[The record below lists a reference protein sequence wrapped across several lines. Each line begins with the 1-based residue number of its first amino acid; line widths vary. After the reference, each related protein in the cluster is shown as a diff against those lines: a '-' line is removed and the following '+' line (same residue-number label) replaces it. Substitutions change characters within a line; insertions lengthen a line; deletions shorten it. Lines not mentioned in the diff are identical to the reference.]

1 MDHSN
6 KETSK
11 SKLKIGKI
19 KTRHKF
25 NTARQMH
32 SLFYILK
39 TTAVE
44 NIVQFNRLA
53 VNQKALVSCN
63 FFFTRMV
70 RQRILPA
77 HVDRPYQA
85 STRMRDGERMLRRSS
100 AAAMLR
106 SGGGNGRSLSRST
119 RSTA

>member
-53 VNQKALVSCN
+53 INQKALVSCN

-70 RQRILPA
+70 RKRILPA
-77 HVDRPYQA
+77 HVDRPCPA
-85 STRMRDGERMLRRSS
+85 STCTTGDPLYTYISYTENPLQSQTHRSNEPIHQNS
-100 AAAMLR
+100 
-106 SGGGNGRSLSRST
+106 
-119 RSTA
+119 